1 MFDVSSHFGHVR
13 QGGQVHFGA
22 WLGAATA
29 VVLALGACHD
39 QQTIEG
45 TRSHT
50 VNVTGKQ
57 MKVNLSPTGAPN
69 EFDLLVVRDAIVVN
83 PDTESERERGQ
94 EAASRVMR
102 EVCNVKGLKPQV
114 LDDRLVQKI
123 NYYARFRCA

>member
-1 MFDVSSHFGHVR
+1 MHLGL
-13 QGGQVHFGA
+13 
-22 WLGAATA
+22 WIGAAAT
-29 VVLALGACHD
+29 LMLGLGACHD

-83 PDTESERERGQ
+83 PDPESERERGQ

-114 LDDRLVQKI
+114 LDDRLVQQI
-123 NYYARFRCA
+123 NYYVRFRCT